1 MALRFRPMQPKDI
14 RECAEIIK
22 AHPVIGPRYGRTKHE
37 LHSAWTLLIGR
48 EAMTTAVYEEVDG
61 AAVRKCGV
69 AVGLFVHEEFVR
81 ELKTPPLFW
90 FGAEFVK
97 RITSGRSPVLSDKE
111 VREANSGE
119 GLNLVV
125 WEALPCLEFATRS
138 DLFHLMI
145 DAFREVHRGFRL
157 KEMITSQAESVDRL
171 KWAVDAGG
179 LIWDPAKARYTNSP
193 KKNAE
198 DFVRK
203 PHVVGI
209 TRELEFA
216 RLGSWV
222 GTLFD
227 YLPPRFG
234 FSRSEQRMLLAAL
247 AGQSGTDEELAVAL
261 GVSLPTI
268 KKMWLS
274 VYRRMADVQPKQTRD
289 SAPSGTSVHN
299 SAPSGTSVRNSAR
312 SGVAVRDS
320 ARSATAVSES
330 AQSGPTVSGSAP
342 SGIAVRDSARSG
354 TSVGHYSPSGTSE
367 RGKEKRRRLLT
378 YLRDHPEELRPVSQ
392 KHLQHQPPVTKR
404 IHRVQA

>member
-1 MALRFRPMQPKDI
+1 MALRFRSMQPKDV

-22 AHPVIGPRYGRTKHE
+22 AHPVIGPRYGRTIGE
-37 LHSAWTLLIGR
+37 LHRAWTLLIGR

-69 AVGLFVHEEFVR
+69 AVGLFVYEDFIR
-81 ELKTPPLFW
+81 EVKTSPLFW
-90 FGAEFVK
+90 FGAELVK
-97 RITSGRSPVLSDKE
+97 RITAGRSPVLSDKE
-111 VREANSGE
+111 VREANSSK
-119 GLNLVV
+119 GLNLIV
-125 WEALPCLEFATRS
+125 WEALPCLDFATRA

-145 DAFREVHRGFRL
+145 EAFREVHRGFRL

-179 LIWDPAKARYTNSP
+179 LIWDPAKARYVNSP
-193 KKNAE
+193 NKNAE
-198 DFVRK
+198 EFVRK

-234 FSRSEQRMLLAAL
+234 FSPSEQRMLLAAL
-247 AGQSGTDEELAVAL
+247 AGQSGTDEELSEAL
-261 GVSLPTI
+261 DVSLPTI

-274 VYRRMADVQPKQTRD
+274 VYRRMADGQSKTI
-289 SAPSGTSVHN
+289 
-299 SAPSGTSVRNSAR
+299 
-312 SGVAVRDS
+312 RDS
-320 ARSATAVSES
+320 AR
-330 AQSGPTVSGSAP
+330 
-342 SGIAVRDSARSG
+342 
-354 TSVGHYSPSGTSE
+354 SGTSE
-367 RGKEKRRRLLT
+367 RGKEKRRRLLA

-392 KHLQHQPPVTKR
+392 KHLQLQPPVTKR
-404 IHRVQA
+404 IHRVNQA

>member
-22 AHPVIGPRYGRTKHE
+22 AHPVIGPRYGRAIHE
-37 LHSAWTLLIGR
+37 LHSAWALLIGR
-48 EAMTTAVYEEVDG
+48 EAMTTAVYEEFDG

-69 AVGLFVHEEFVR
+69 AVGLFVYEEFMR

-90 FGAEFVK
+90 FGEELVK
-97 RITSGRSPVLSDKE
+97 RITAGRSPALSDRE

-125 WEALPCLEFATRS
+125 WEAVPCLDFATRS

-145 DAFREVHRGFRL
+145 EAFREVHRGFRL
-157 KEMITSQAESVDRL
+157 NEMITSQAESVGRL

-179 LIWDPAKARYTNSP
+179 LFWDPAKARYVDSP
-193 KKNAE
+193 RKNAE
-198 DFVRK
+198 EFVRK

-247 AGQSGTDEELAVAL
+247 AGKSGTDEELAVAL
-261 GVSLPTI
+261 AVSLPTI

-274 VYRRMADVQPKQTRD
+274 VYRRMAEVQPKM
-289 SAPSGTSVHN
+289 
-299 SAPSGTSVRNSAR
+299 
-312 SGVAVRDS
+312 
-320 ARSATAVSES
+320 
-330 AQSGPTVSGSAP
+330 
-342 SGIAVRDSARSG
+342 VRDSARSG
-354 TSVGHYSPSGTSE
+354 AAE
-367 RGKEKRRRLLT
+367 RGKEKRRHLLA

-392 KHLQHQPPVTKR
+392 KHLQQQPPVTNR
-404 IHRVQA
+404 IHRVRG

>member
-22 AHPVIGPRYGRTKHE
+22 AHPVIGPRYGRAKHE
-37 LHSAWTLLIGR
+37 LHSAWALLIGR

-69 AVGLFVHEEFVR
+69 AVGLFVYEDFVR

-90 FGAEFVK
+90 FGAELLK
-97 RITSGRSPVLSDKE
+97 RITAGRSPVLSDRE
-111 VREANSGE
+111 VREANSSE
-119 GLNLVV
+119 GLNLIV
-125 WEALPCLEFATRS
+125 WEALPCLDFAKRA

-145 DAFREVHRGFRL
+145 EAFREVHRGFRL
-157 KEMITSQAESVDRL
+157 REMITSQAESVDRL

-179 LIWDPAKARYTNSP
+179 LIWDPAKARYVNSP
-193 KKNAE
+193 NRNAE
-198 DFVRK
+198 EFVRK

-234 FSRSEQRMLLAAL
+234 FSRSEQCMLRAAL
-247 AGQSGTDEELAVAL
+247 AGQSGTDEELSEAL
-261 GVSLPTI
+261 DVSLPTI

-274 VYRRMADVQPKQTRD
+274 VYRRMADGQSKTI
-289 SAPSGTSVHN
+289 
-299 SAPSGTSVRNSAR
+299 
-312 SGVAVRDS
+312 RDS
-320 ARSATAVSES
+320 ARSAMAV
-330 AQSGPTVSGSAP
+330 G
-342 SGIAVRDSARSG
+342 DSARA
-354 TSVGHYSPSGTSE
+354 GTSE
-367 RGKEKRRRLLT
+367 RGKEKRRRLLA

-392 KHLQHQPPVTKR
+392 KHLQQQPPVTKR
-404 IHRVQA
+404 IHRARA